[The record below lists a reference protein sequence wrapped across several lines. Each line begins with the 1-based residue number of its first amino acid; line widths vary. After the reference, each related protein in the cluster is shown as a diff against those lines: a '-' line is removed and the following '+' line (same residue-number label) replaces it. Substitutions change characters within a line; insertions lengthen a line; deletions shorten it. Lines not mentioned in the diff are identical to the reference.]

1 MISRGKVF
9 GVITEERKFQDAQ
22 VQNGRFEK
30 EVHSVAEEL
39 LLMQT
44 YLNKAIKAY
53 ADNYGDA
60 PALHQLRKVV
70 ALGVRA
76 MENHGALS
84 RAATPEVEP
93 WSAPEKASKGD

>member
-22 VQNGRFEK
+22 QEQGRFENR
-30 EVHSVAEEL
+30 VRSVGEEL
-39 LLMQT
+39 LLMQV

-60 PALHQLRKVV
+60 PALHRIRKVV

-76 MENHGALS
+76 MENHGALEREPG
-84 RAATPEVEP
+84 RAEVVA
-93 WSAPEKASKGD
+93 SEKE